1 MKPSVQKILTKLTK
15 DRVDLARKPKTIK
28 QDAEKIND
36 QIRKE
41 LNKIDKVF
49 VTYNAAYREFQ
60 KYLDGLEGQTQRL
73 DRDISD
79 VMDAMQELGL
89 DFTQVPELKIADDII
104 RKAENDIK
112 KFRKLYPK
120 P

>member
-1 MKPSVQKILTKLTK
+1 MKPSVNKILTKLSK

-89 DFTQVPELKIADDII
+89 DFTQVPDLKIADDII
-104 RKAENDIK
+104 RKAEDDIK
-112 KFRKLYPK
+112 NFRKLYPK